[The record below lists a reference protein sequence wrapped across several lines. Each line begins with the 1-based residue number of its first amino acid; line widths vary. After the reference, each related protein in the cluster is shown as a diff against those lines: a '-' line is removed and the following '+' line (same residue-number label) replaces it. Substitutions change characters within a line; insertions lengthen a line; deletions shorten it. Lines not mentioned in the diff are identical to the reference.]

1 MASSAEITTIN
12 SFTDG
17 AWHFV
22 VARVDRD
29 AALIQLFVDNVQQDI
44 QQVTNSG
51 GVINGKDLQIGCLTS
66 LSGSS
71 ITDNVIGDYSYG
83 YHTFIGDIDELKFF
97 GCALTDQAIAD
108 LYVLTNSVETVVLS
122 SSSSDQF
129 ILFPNPAESRE
140 SVTISTTRSIQSI
153 ELSDAQ
159 GKKMWEQTLND
170 DRKFTLPA
178 LESGMYFVKVIT
190 EQGSSVQ
197 KLIAK

>member
-1 MASSAEITTIN
+1 M
-12 SFTDG
+12 
-17 AWHFV
+17 
-22 VARVDRD
+22 
-29 AALIQLFVDNVQQDI
+29 
-44 QQVTNSG
+44 
-51 GVINGKDLQIGCLTS
+51 
-66 LSGSS
+66 
-71 ITDNVIGDYSYG
+71 
-83 YHTFIGDIDELKFF
+83 
-97 GCALTDQAIAD
+97 
-108 LYVLTNSVETVVLS
+108 LTNSVETVVLS